1 MKIKQFKNIKEMQKA
16 LAKSSAGDRVVVPIP
31 KEGIKVRFLAEP
43 EKWVHIYE
51 HYTGNGFEI
60 CRDDCEICADGGR
73 PTQRMIAA
81 AVDVEKKRVIALKL
95 PITAARV
102 LLKRYDRN
110 TTVMDR
116 DWDLSKTG
124 TGLETEY
131 DVDSDGKS
139 KFDYSKYESLDLM
152 AVIKAEYAT
161 DDDEDEDDGEEETNE
176 NAEASDDADE
186 DADTP
191 DDEDDDDTPPWESKP
206 AKKKLGK
213 KLGK

>member
-131 DVDSDGKS
+131 DVDSSDGKS
-139 KFDYSKYESLDLM
+139 KFDYSKYEPLDLM
-152 AVIKAEYAT
+152 AVIKAEYGT
-161 DDDEDEDDGEEETNE
+161 EDDDDDDEEEENT
-176 NAEASDDADE
+176 AAVVDDDDE

-191 DDEDDDDTPPWESKP
+191 DDEDDDETPPWESKP
-206 AKKKLGK
+206 AKKLGK